1 MIQMNLL
8 TKQKQTHR
16 FREQTWLP
24 GEGQAEATVREFGMD
39 VSTFSMF
46 KTDNQPGVTVYIAH
60 GTLCYVLC
68 GSLDG
73 RGFGGAWIQVYAGLS
88 PFTIHLKYNIINW
101 LYSNA
106 N

>member
-39 VSTFSMF
+39 VSTFSLF

-60 GTLCYVLC
+60 GTLLSVMWQPGWEGVWGSMDTSIC
-68 GSLDG
+68 GAESLHYSPE
-73 RGFGGAWIQVYAGLS
+73 IQHY
-88 PFTIHLKYNIINW
+88 
-101 LYSNA
+101 
-106 N
+106 